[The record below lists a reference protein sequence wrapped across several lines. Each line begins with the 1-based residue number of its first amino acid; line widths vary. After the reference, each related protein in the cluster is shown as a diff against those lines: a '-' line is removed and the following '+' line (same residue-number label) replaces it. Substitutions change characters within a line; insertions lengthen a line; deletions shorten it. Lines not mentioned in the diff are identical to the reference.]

1 MKKQR
6 KGKRGEAQKK
16 KKDERRE
23 RDLEIF
29 STMCCI
35 QEVILL
41 FYILALMIERF
52 YNYTFLMLI
61 EWSCCRLLWFHRIK
75 RNAFNLDL
83 DKMYG
88 KLAIARLPSV
98 AGIDLTDWVNVGAVP
113 KDAIE
118 SLEKK
123 DPQPCPVS
131 LNIGCRYSWDLL
143 MYKHIHRPIP
153 PPILEFSIF

>member
-1 MKKQR
+1 VKKQR

-61 EWSCCRLLWFHRIK
+61 E
-75 RNAFNLDL
+75 
-83 DKMYG
+83 
-88 KLAIARLPSV
+88 
-98 AGIDLTDWVNVGAVP
+98 
-113 KDAIE
+113 
-118 SLEKK
+118 
-123 DPQPCPVS
+123 
-131 LNIGCRYSWDLL
+131 
-143 MYKHIHRPIP
+143 
-153 PPILEFSIF
+153 